1 MKILAL
7 TKYTQLGASSR
18 LRILQYL
25 SGIENAG
32 HSVVVSSL
40 FSDRYIIEIQRNRKS
55 YIVVARCLF
64 VRIYRLL
71 FKSSKFDLILLEKEV
86 LPYFPAWLERLLM
99 PKGVPYILDYD
110 DAVFHNYDLSR
121 NFLIRLVLGNKH
133 KIIIRHA
140 SLVIVGNSYLYDYA
154 HNANA
159 KKIEIMPT
167 IINLKNYHENLLK
180 FNKHVSSNNPLII
193 GWIGQRDT
201 EKYLLSIKGVLK
213 KIINSKVASL
223 TVIGID
229 GNIFDF
235 PVKSVVWKESTES
248 SEISQFDIGIMPLS
262 HNPFERGK
270 CGYKLIQYMACSVP
284 VIASPVGV
292 NREIVTH
299 GVNGFLAESEEEWN
313 AALQRLLTDASLR
326 EEMGRAA
333 LLTVRKKYS
342 LQAYQ
347 PKVVKLLEGVRQCVD

>member
-270 CGYKLIQYMACSVP
+270 CGYKLIQYMACGIP
-284 VIASPVGV
+284 VIASPVGMNKDIV
-292 NREIVTH
+292 NH
-299 GVNGFLAESEEEWN
+299 GVNGLLAETDYEWEHS
-313 AALQRLLTDASLR
+313 LKKLLSDYELR
-326 EEMGRAA
+326 ECMGKSA
-333 LLTVRKKYS
+333 RKTIEREYS
-342 LQAYQ
+342 LQVLQ
-347 PKVVKLLEGVRQCVD
+347 PKLIKLLNGFK

>member
-121 NFLIRLVLGNKH
+121 YFLIRLVLGNKH
-133 KIIIRHA
+133 KIIIRNA

-270 CGYKLIQYMACSVP
+270 CGYKLIQYMACGIP
-284 VIASPVGV
+284 VIASPVGMNKDIV
-292 NREIVTH
+292 NH
-299 GVNGFLAESEEEWN
+299 GVNGLLAETDYEWEHS
-313 AALQRLLTDASLR
+313 LKKLLSDYELR
-326 EEMGRAA
+326 ECMGKSA
-333 LLTVRKKYS
+333 RKTIEREYS
-342 LQAYQ
+342 LQVLQ
-347 PKVVKLLEGVRQCVD
+347 PKLIKLLNGFK